1 MKSLRAFNDLLK
13 EIYGI
18 VKEFKGNLKEI
29 SEILK
34 DSKGYHKENLRM
46 S

>member
-13 EIYGI
+13 EIYEI
-18 VKEFKGNLKEI
+18 VKELKGNLKEI

-34 DSKGYHKENLRM
+34 NNKGYHKGNL
-46 S
+46 

>member
-13 EIYGI
+13 EIYEI
-18 VKEFKGNLKEI
+18 VKELKGNLEEI

-34 DSKGYHKENLRM
+34 DNKGYHKGNL
-46 S
+46 

>member
-1 MKSLRAFNDLLK
+1 MKSSRAFSDLLK

-29 SEILK
+29 SEIRK
-34 DSKGYHKENLRM
+34 DYKGYHKENLQM

>member
-18 VKEFKGNLKEI
+18 VREFNGNLKDI
-29 SEILK
+29 SEILE
-34 DSKGYHKENLRM
+34 DSKGYHKEHLRM

>member
-18 VKEFKGNLKEI
+18 VKEFKGNLKGI

-34 DSKGYHKENLRM
+34 DNEGYHQENLRM

>member
-1 MKSLRAFNDLLK
+1 MKSLRASNDLLTKTYGIPK
-13 EIYGI
+13 EI
-18 VKEFKGNLKEI
+18 KGNLKEI

-34 DSKGYHKENLRM
+34 DNEGYHKENLRM

>member
-1 MKSLRAFNDLLK
+1 MKCLRAFNDILK

-18 VKEFKGNLKEI
+18 VKEPKGNLKEI
-29 SEILK
+29 FEILN

>member
-1 MKSLRAFNDLLK
+1 MKSLRAFNDILE

-34 DSKGYHKENLRM
+34 DSKGYHKENLPM

>member
-1 MKSLRAFNDLLK
+1 MRSLRAFNDLLK
-13 EIYGI
+13 EIYVI

-29 SEILK
+29 FEILN
-34 DSKGYHKENLRM
+34 DSKGYHNENLRM